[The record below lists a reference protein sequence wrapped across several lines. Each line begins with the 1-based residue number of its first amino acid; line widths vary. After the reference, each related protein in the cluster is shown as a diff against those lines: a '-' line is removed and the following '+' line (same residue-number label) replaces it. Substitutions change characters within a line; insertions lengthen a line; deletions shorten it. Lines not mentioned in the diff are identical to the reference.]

1 MEYLQKYGYVPSA
14 EGIASNI
21 QTIAANLPDPCSPE
35 ILKTCFS
42 LMDLT
47 TLRTNDTEE
56 TVKTLVEKA
65 NGIADAF
72 PGYPLP
78 ASICV
83 YPNFA
88 HVVAG
93 CRKDPALHVT
103 TVAGCFPSSQ
113 SFPEVKALECRKA
126 VEDGADEVD
135 IVLSLGNFL
144 AGDEKA
150 AHDEIV
156 LLKSAIDEKAARL
169 GRKVVLKVILE
180 TGLLVSPELIAE
192 ASFLAMEAGAD
203 EVDIVLSLGNFL
215 AGDEKAAHDEIV
227 LLKSA
232 IDVEAARLG
241 RKVVLKVILETGLLV
256 SPELIAEASFLAMEA
271 GADFIKTSTGKV
283 DVNATP
289 TAAYVMCECIR
300 KYHELTGRKVGFKAA
315 GGISTAKD
323 ALCYYYI
330 VLSVLGGEWL
340 CKDLFRFGVS
350 RLGNSL
356 VSAIEQK
363 TVNYF

>member
-56 TVKTLVEKA
+56 TVKSLVEKA

-156 LLKSAIDEKAARL
+156 LLKSAIDA
-169 GRKVVLKVILE
+169 
-180 TGLLVSPELIAE
+180 
-192 ASFLAMEAGAD
+192 
-203 EVDIVLSLGNFL
+203 
-215 AGDEKAAHDEIV
+215 
-227 LLKSA
+227 
-232 IDVEAARLG
+232 EAARLG

-323 ALCYYYI
+323 ALCYYSI